1 MDALLEDHNTCSC
14 LSPFYTLGGNTKTVM
29 IANMSPTD
37 FSYED
42 THNTLKYANRAK
54 NIRTKV
60 QQNVHRV
67 DYHISKYTDVR
78 SLPVSLCCI
87 LRMYCFELFA
97 FALASLPSFFATAAH
112 VCKASEEHPS
122 ELP

>member
-1 MDALLEDHNTCSC
+1 MLFST
-14 LSPFYTLGGNTKTVM
+14 GGNTKTVM
-29 IANMSPTD
+29 IAAMSPTD

-67 DYHISKYTDVR
+67 DYHISRYTDVR
-78 SLPVSLCCI
+78 AWLCYLSVSTSRLIC
-87 LRMYCFELFA
+87 Y
-97 FALASLPSFFATAAH
+97 FFASFIDKNH
-112 VCKASEEHPS
+112 
-122 ELP
+122 L